1 MTLAFSEPPLSA
13 ETSRSIARGEVDM
26 HTPIRSW
33 IIAATTVAAACAAL
47 PALAQTIAGGTSAQ
61 PALSKVAPAANGKV
75 AAPSVAPAGAAAR
88 TATAAIIDPL
98 FKPANRLAK
107 PAAGAII
114 DPAFKK

>member
-13 ETSRSIARGEVDM
+13 ETSRFIARGEVDM

-33 IIAATTVAAACAAL
+33 IIAATTVAACAAL

-114 DPAFKK
+114 DPALKK